1 MPAPP
6 HTAAT
11 AQPPD
16 PPRDSAPVAS
26 TTYAARLLGLVR
38 KLIDFGH
45 EIAAAVQQRPT
56 GDDLAPI
63 ARRFGTKSI
72 ALMLASIAQGLRFA
86 AVLEE
91 RLGGPPAR
99 LNPAHAT
106 ARALSAHRRRAPRPT
121 SPTQPNERARLPSSR
136 KIAAW
141 CLRYPVETVLIHLRS
156 YLGVTPDEP
165 LWQEVT
171 DLLIDHH
178 NDRMRKAQEFLKQ
191 EQTAAARTR
200 SQETENRGSDASVPA
215 LDAQTKSLYR
225 AYLMRST
232 SCLPPDVPLI
242 PSLPPRQ
249 PAPHHL
255 VSAAT
260 SGAGPPRKAA

>member
-6 HTAAT
+6 PSAAP
-11 AQPPD
+11 AQSPGPHQD
-16 PPRDSAPVAS
+16 PASASP
-26 TTYAARLLGLVR
+26 TYTVRLLGLVR
-38 KLIDFGH
+38 KLIGFGTG
-45 EIAAAVQQRPT
+45 IAAAVQQRTADQDRIP
-56 GDDLAPI
+56 LAL
-63 ARRFGTKSI
+63 RFGTKSI
-72 ALMLASIAQGLRFA
+72 ALMLACIARGLRLA

-106 ARALSAHRRRAPRPT
+106 ARALSPRPPHA
-121 SPTQPNERARLPSSR
+121 SRPAPPPPDDVRARLPSSR

-141 CLRYPVETVLIHLRS
+141 YRHYPIETVLIHLRS
-156 YLGVTPDEP
+156 HLGLTPEDP
-165 LWQEVT
+165 LWQEVN
-171 DLLIDHH
+171 DILIEHH
-178 NDRMRKAQEFLKQ
+178 ADRMRKAQEIRKQ
-191 EQTAAARTR
+191 EQTAAAATP
-200 SQETENRGSDASVPA
+200 SQKPESRGTGHTSTRGSDT
-215 LDAQTKSLYR
+215 QTKNRYR

-232 SCLPPDVPLI
+232 MCPPPDTPLVPSGL
-242 PSLPPRQ
+242 PRQ